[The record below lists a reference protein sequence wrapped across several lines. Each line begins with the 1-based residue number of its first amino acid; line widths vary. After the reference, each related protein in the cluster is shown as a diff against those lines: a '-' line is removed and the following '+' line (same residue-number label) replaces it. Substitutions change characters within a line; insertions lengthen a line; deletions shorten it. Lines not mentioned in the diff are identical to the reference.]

1 MTVMQNGDRQARKPY
16 EGEHE
21 MSATPEVRMTV
32 DGHVAVI
39 SLDNIAKKNA
49 ITPELMQQLSEHLTT
64 FDNDDNL
71 WVAVLD
77 PAGEHTT
84 AGLDMPKFF
93 GPTATAKPIPAD
105 QVDPFGMKK
114 RCRKPLISVVHG
126 ITYTIGIEMMLA
138 SDIVIAADTAR
149 FAQLESKRGI
159 APLGGA
165 HYRYLTRTGWGNAM
179 YHLLLCDEFG
189 AQEAYRCGFVQ
200 EVHPFGRHRERALE
214 LAHLICKCAPIGLQV
229 TKAAA
234 LTYIEHGEQAAI
246 EAIPSVREK
255 VFATEDFKEGIQ
267 SFIERRE
274 ARFQG
279 R

>member
-1 MTVMQNGDRQARKPY
+1 MTT
-16 EGEHE
+16 
-21 MSATPEVRMTV
+21 ATPPEVRLTR
-32 DGHVAVI
+32 DGHVAI
-39 SLDNIAKKNA
+39 ITLDNTAKKNS
-49 ITPELMQQLSEHLTT
+49 ITPELMNELSLRLTE
-64 FDNDDNL
+64 FDNDDSL

-93 GPTATAKPIPAD
+93 GPGATAKPTPPD
-105 QVDPFGMKK
+105 QVDPFGLFK
-114 RCRKPLISVVHG
+114 RSKKPLISVVHG
-126 ITYTIGIEMMLA
+126 ITYTIGIEQMLA

-149 FAQLESKRGI
+149 FCQMESKRGI

-179 YHLLLCDEFG
+179 YHLFLCDEFN
-189 AQEAYRCGFVQ
+189 AQEAYRCGMVQ
-200 EVHPFGRHRERALE
+200 EIHPYGKHRERALE
-214 LAHLICKCAPIGLQV
+214 LAHQICKVAPIGLQA
-229 TKAAA
+229 TKKAA
-234 LTYIEHGEQAAI
+234 LTFIEQGEKAAVAAI
-246 EAIPSVREK
+246 GEIQKK

-274 ARFQG
+274 ANFQG

>member
-1 MTVMQNGDRQARKPY
+1 
-16 EGEHE
+16 
-21 MSATPEVRMTV
+21 MSNETGSPEVRMTIE
-32 DGHVAVI
+32 GHIAVI
-39 SLDNIAKKNA
+39 SLDNRAKKNA
-49 ITPELMQQLSEHLTT
+49 ITPELMMQLSQRLTE

-93 GPTATAKPIPAD
+93 GPTATAKPIPDD
-105 QVDPFGMKK
+105 QVDPFGLRK
-114 RCRKPLISVVHG
+114 RCRKPVISVVHG
-126 ITYTIGIEMMLA
+126 ITYTIGLEQMLA

-165 HYRYLTRTGWGNAM
+165 HFRYLTRTGWGNAM
-179 YHLLLCDEFG
+179 YHLFLCDEFD

-200 EVHPFGRHRERALE
+200 EVHPYGRHRERAME
-214 LAHLICKCAPIGLQV
+214 IARLICKVAPVGLRV
-229 TKAAA
+229 TKEAA
-234 LTYIEHGEQAAI
+234 LTYIEHGEKAAI
-246 EAIPSVREK
+246 AVIPRVREQ
-255 VFATEDFKEGIQ
+255 VFATQDFKEGIQ
-267 SFIERRE
+267 SFVERRE
-274 ARFQG
+274 ANFQG

>member
-1 MTVMQNGDRQARKPY
+1 MSNEQKHPQVTLTV
-16 EGEHE
+16 EGHI
-21 MSATPEVRMTV
+21 
-32 DGHVAVI
+32 AVI
-39 SLDNIAKKNA
+39 SLDNTSKKNA
-49 ITPELMQQLSEHLTT
+49 ITPELMQQLSQHLTT
-64 FDNDDNL
+64 FDDDDNL

-93 GPTATAKPIPAD
+93 GPTATAKPIPD
-105 QVDPFGMKK
+105 TQVDPFGLKR

-126 ITYTIGIEMMLA
+126 ITYTIGIEQMLA

-149 FAQLESKRGI
+149 FCQLESKRGI

-179 YHLLLCDEFG
+179 YHLFLCDEFD

-200 EVHPFGRHRERALE
+200 EVHPYGQHRERAMDI
-214 LAHLICKCAPIGLQV
+214 ARQICKVAPIGLQA
-229 TKAAA
+229 TKEAA
-234 LTYIEHGEQAAI
+234 LTYIEHGERAAI
-246 EAIPSVREK
+246 AVIPSIREK
-255 VFATEDFKEGIQ
+255 VFASADFKEGIQ
-267 SFIERRE
+267 SFVERRE
-274 ARFQG
+274 ANFQG

>member
-1 MTVMQNGDRQARKPY
+1 M
-16 EGEHE
+16 
-21 MSATPEVRMTV
+21 
-32 DGHVAVI
+32 
-39 SLDNIAKKNA
+39 
-49 ITPELMQQLSEHLTT
+49 MQQLSQRLTE

-93 GPTATAKPIPAD
+93 GPTATAKPIPDD
-105 QVDPFGMKK
+105 QVDPFGLGK
-114 RCRKPLISVVHG
+114 RCRKPVISVVHG
-126 ITYTIGIEMMLA
+126 ITYTIGLEQMLA

-149 FAQLESKRGI
+149 FCQMESKRGI

-179 YHLLLCDEFG
+179 YHLFLCDEFS
-189 AQEAYRCGFVQ
+189 ATEAYRCGFVQ
-200 EVHPFGRHRERALE
+200 EVHPYGRHRERAME
-214 LAHLICKCAPIGLQV
+214 IARAICKVAPIGLRA

-246 EAIPSVREK
+246 AVIPQIREE
-255 VFATEDFKEGIQ
+255 VFASEDFREGIQ
-267 SFIERRE
+267 SFVERRE
-274 ARFQG
+274 ARFTG